1 MSSPPDLNEEL
12 SRAVDRLTR
21 IVDATKLLNSTLD
34 LSELTRIILQIVRD
48 EVGVERG
55 TVFVVSEDGERLR
68 SLVAQDVDEE
78 IEVRI
83 GSGIAGAVAES
94 GKALDIDNAYEN
106 PRFDKSFD
114 AQLGFQT
121 RDIYCMPVR
130 NREGTTV
137 GVLQLLNRSRPLTQ
151 PDKDFL
157 AGISVHIG
165 LALEKASMHHYIV
178 EKKRIERD
186 LDLARDI
193 QQEFHPRLPDSHGG
207 VELAGSSTM
216 CYEVG
221 GDYFSFFPIDEE
233 GRFIVMLGDVS
244 GKGIGA
250 ALVMTSVHATCRALV
265 KHVHSLE
272 QITFALNEALNES
285 TKQNVYL
292 TFVIALVDPIK
303 RRVHLVNAGHNP
315 PIMVDG
321 SGIAHLLKDGG
332 GPPVGMLPGLR
343 YQRELIDVDEGA
355 VLILYTDGVSEAENE
370 TDEQFQTDRL
380 SIVLSQHRDKSAAEI
395 HTAIRDALSGFVGKT
410 PANDDSTMVVLKF

>member
-1 MSSPPDLNEEL
+1 MSSPADLNDEL

-78 IEVRI
+78 IEVRV
-83 GSGIAGAVAES
+83 GSGISGAVAES
-94 GKALDIDNAYEN
+94 GKVIDIDDAYED

-165 LALEKASMHHYIV
+165 LALEKASMHQYIV
-178 EKKRIERD
+178 EKKRIEQE
-186 LDLARDI
+186 LDLAREI
-193 QQEFHPRLPDSHGG
+193 QQEFHPKLPESYGG
-207 VELAGSSTM
+207 VQLAGSSTM

-221 GDYFSFFPIDEE
+221 GDYFSFFPLDEDE
-233 GRFIVMLGDVS
+233 RFIVMLGDVS

-250 ALVMTSVHATCRALV
+250 ALVMTSVHAMCRALV
-265 KHVHSLE
+265 RHVHSLE
-272 QITFALNEALNES
+272 QITYVLNQMILES
-285 TKQNVYL
+285 TKQQTYL
-292 TFVIALVDPIK
+292 TLMVALVDPAK
-303 RRVHLVNAGHNP
+303 RRVHLICAGHNP

-321 SGIAHLLKDGG
+321 SGIVHLLTEGG
-332 GPPVGMLPGLR
+332 GPPVGMLPGIR
-343 YQRELIDVDEGA
+343 YHRELIDVDPGA
-355 VLILYTDGVSEAENE
+355 VLLFYTDGVSEAENE
-370 TDEQFQTDRL
+370 TQEQFETDRL
-380 SIVLSQHRDKSAAEI
+380 SIVVGQHRNESATTI
-395 HTAIRDALSGFVGKT
+395 HDAIRDALSGYVGKT
-410 PANDDSTMVVLKF
+410 PANDDSTMIVLKF

>member
-1 MSSPPDLNEEL
+1 MSSPADLNLEL

-55 TVFVVSEDGERLR
+55 TVFVVSEDGEWLR
-68 SLVAQDVDEE
+68 SLVAQEVDEE
-78 IEVRI
+78 IEIRV

-94 GKALDIDNAYEN
+94 GKVIDIDNAYEDS
-106 PRFDKSFD
+106 RFDKSFD
-114 AQLGFQT
+114 AQLGFRT

-130 NREGTTV
+130 NREGATV
-137 GVLQLLNRSRPLTQ
+137 GVLQLLNRSRPLIQ

-157 AGISVHIG
+157 AGISIHIG
-165 LALEKASMHHYIV
+165 LALEKAALHHYIV
-178 EKKRIERD
+178 EKKRIERK
-186 LDLARDI
+186 LDLAREI
-193 QQEFHPRLPDSHGG
+193 QQEFHPKLPESHGG
-207 VELAGSSTM
+207 VQIAGSSKM

-250 ALVMTSVHATCRALV
+250 ALVMTSVHAMCRAV
-265 KHVHSLE
+265 IKHIHSLE
-272 QITFALNEALNES
+272 QITYVLNEMIIES
-285 TKQNVYL
+285 TKQQTYL
-292 TFVIALVDPIK
+292 TLQIALVDPIK
-303 RRVHLVNAGHNP
+303 RRIHLISAGHNP

-321 SGIAHLLKDGG
+321 SGIVHLLKEGG
-332 GPPVGMLPGLR
+332 GPPVGMFPGIR
-343 YQRELIDVDEGA
+343 YHRELIDVDPEA
-355 VLILYTDGVSEAENE
+355 VLVFYTDGVSEAEDE
-370 TDEQFQTDRL
+370 DEEQFETDRL
-380 SIVLSQHRDKSAAEI
+380 SIVIRQNKDESATMI
-395 HTAIRDALSGFVGKT
+395 HDAIRDALAEFVGQT

>member
-1 MSSPPDLNEEL
+1 MSSSTDLHDEL
-12 SRAVDRLTR
+12 SRAIDRLTR

-78 IEVRI
+78 IEIRV
-83 GSGIAGAVAES
+83 GSGISGAVAES
-94 GKALDIDNAYEN
+94 GKIIDIDNAYEDD
-106 PRFDKSFD
+106 RFDKSFD
-114 AQLGFQT
+114 AQLGFKT

-178 EKKRIERD
+178 EKKRIERE

-193 QQEFHPRLPDSHGG
+193 QQEFHPSLPDSHGG
-207 VELAGSSTM
+207 VELAGSSEM

-292 TFVIALVDPIK
+292 TFVIALVDPLE

-315 PIMVDG
+315 PIMIDG
-321 SGIAHLLKDGG
+321 SGIVHVLKEGG

-343 YQRELIDVDEGA
+343 YQRELIEVDAGA
-355 VLILYTDGVSEAENE
+355 VLVFYTDGVSEAEDATE
-370 TDEQFQTDRL
+370 EQFEMDRL
-380 SIVLSQHRDKSAAEI
+380 SVVLSQHRNESAVEI
-395 HTAIRDALSGFVGKT
+395 HDAIRDALSEFVGNN

>member
-1 MSSPPDLNEEL
+1 MSSTPDLNEEL

-68 SLVAQDVDEE
+68 SLVAQEVDEE
-78 IEVRI
+78 IEVRV

-94 GKALDIDNAYEN
+94 GKALDIGNAYED

-114 AQLGFQT
+114 AQIGFQT

-165 LALEKASMHHYIV
+165 LALEKASMHHYVV
-178 EKKRIERD
+178 EKERIERE

-193 QQEFHPRLPDSHGG
+193 QQEFHPKLPESFGG
-207 VELAGSSTM
+207 VQLAGSSTM

-221 GDYFSFFPIDEE
+221 GDYFSFFPLDDDN
-233 GRFIVMLGDVS
+233 RFIVMLGDVS

-250 ALVMTSVHATCRALV
+250 ALVMTSVHAMCRALV
-265 KHVHSLE
+265 RHVHSLE
-272 QITFALNEALNES
+272 QITYVLNQMILES
-285 TKQNVYL
+285 TQQQTYL
-292 TFVIALVDPIK
+292 TLMVALVDPVK
-303 RRVHLVNAGHNP
+303 RRVHLICAGHNP

-321 SGIAHLLKDGG
+321 SGIVHLLTDGG
-332 GPPVGMLPGLR
+332 GPPVGMLPGIR
-343 YQRELIDVDEGA
+343 YHRELIDVDPGA
-355 VLILYTDGVSEAENE
+355 VLLLYTDGVSEAENE
-370 TDEQFQTDRL
+370 TQEQFETDRL
-380 SIVLSQHRDKSAAEI
+380 SIVLRQHKDESATTI
-395 HTAIRDALSGFVGKT
+395 HDAIREALSDYVGKT
-410 PANDDSTMVVLKF
+410 PANDDSTMIVLKF